1 MSTALAVRPAYRE
14 PAYLRYLAGHGT
26 SLLGDQVWHVALSY
40 SAVQL
45 ASPGVAGL
53 IMTVASVPRLALML
67 LGGALADRFDARRL
81 MIGSD
86 LARTVVMVLA
96 AVLAFTSPS
105 VLWLVLVALAF
116 GIADAV
122 FLPAAGSLQPRLLE
136 LGQLSSGAALNEVA
150 ARAALLLGAP
160 LGGVLVAVGGL
171 PLACVVN
178 AVTFVL
184 SMVAVASA
192 RPRREVQPS
201 GEPMFAAMRSGFAF
215 LRGDRVLRTVILAA
229 LVINLGFVG
238 PMNLGIAVLAE
249 YRGWGSVGIGLLVAG
264 FGGGAALGAL
274 VLLRVHLRTRLGL
287 IVAVA
292 ALAEAVAMVAMAV
305 WPSLPVA
312 VFAAVLVG
320 LGGAP
325 CGIAVRTLM
334 QARTPDAF
342 RGRVS
347 SVHTLCSLGIAPL
360 AIGLFGLA
368 VDAFG
373 VLPAYLLCA
382 ALELIGAILC
392 LAVADL
398 RRASIQQG

>member
-1 MSTALAVRPAYRE
+1 MSTATALRPAYRE

-26 SLLGDQVWHVALSY
+26 SLLGDQVWHIALSW

-53 IMTVASVPRLALML
+53 VMTVAAVPRLALML

-86 LARTVVMVLA
+86 LARALVMLLA
-96 AVLAFTSPS
+96 ATLAFLSPS
-105 VLWLVLVALAF
+105 LLWLVLVALAF

-136 LGQLSSGAALNEVA
+136 PAQLSSGAALHEVVG
-150 ARAALLLGAP
+150 RAALLLGAP
-160 LGGVLVAVGGL
+160 LGGLLVAVGGL

-178 AVTFVL
+178 ALTFGV
-184 SMVAVASA
+184 SMAAVASA
-192 RPRREVQPS
+192 KPRREVEPS
-201 GEPMFAAMRSGFAF
+201 TERVLASVRSGFAF
-215 LRGDRVLRTVILAA
+215 LRRERVLRTVILAA

-238 PMNLGIAVLAE
+238 PMNLGVAILSE
-249 YRGWGSVGIGLLVAG
+249 HRGWGSVGVGLLVAG

-274 VLLRVHLRTRLGL
+274 VLLRVPLRRRLGL
-287 IVAVA
+287 VVAVA
-292 ALAEAVAMVAMAV
+292 ALAETAAMVVMALA
-305 WPSLPVA
+305 PTLPVA
-312 VFAAVLVG
+312 VGAAVLIG

-325 CGIAVRTLM
+325 CGVGVRTLI

-347 SVHTLCSLGIAPL
+347 SVHTLCSLGVAPL
-360 AIGLFGLA
+360 ATGLFGLA
-368 VDAFG
+368 VGAFG
-373 VLPAYLLCA
+373 VSAAFLCSAGLELVGA
-382 ALELIGAILC
+382 ALC
-392 LAVADL
+392 LLVADL
-398 RRASIQQG
+398 RRASIEQG